1 MPAWT
6 LRTAEVGDTD
16 FLYRVYAS
24 TRADEMVSTGW
35 SGTQQR
41 AFLQSQFQAQDRHYR
56 AHFPT
61 ARFDIVQV
69 AGCDAGRLYVDRDKA
84 HMRVLD
90 IALLPEHRGRGLGSA
105 MLRALLA
112 EAGKAMHDVT
122 LHVERH
128 NRAYALYCRLGF
140 AVEADLNLYLQMCW
154 HAPQNRSDG
163 PIRTPHSFDCQLE
176 TLP

>member
-24 TRADEMVSTGW
+24 TRADEMASTGW

-41 AFLQSQFQAQDRHYR
+41 DFLQSQFQAQDRHYR

-69 AGCDAGRLYVDRDKA
+69 AGCDAGRLYVDRDEA
-84 HMRVLD
+84 HMRLLD
-90 IALLPEHRGRGLGSA
+90 IALLPEHSGRGVS
-105 MLRALLA
+105 RA
-112 EAGKAMHDVT
+112 
-122 LHVERH
+122 R
-128 NRAYALYCRLGF
+128 
-140 AVEADLNLYLQMCW
+140 
-154 HAPQNRSDG
+154 RSST
-163 PIRTPHSFDCQLE
+163 R
-176 TLP
+176 